1 MYQSLKQNEGVYN
14 MQTLTITAADGYKL
28 SALYSRPVGD
38 SIGNIILSSAT
49 GIKKEFYI
57 NFTRFL
63 VQNGYSVLLYDYR
76 GIGKSAPQH
85 LKTCTSYMH
94 EWGTLDMN
102 AVLNYMVHVKGA
114 TDIIWV
120 GHSVGAQMV
129 GFIKHQQHIRKVI
142 AISAAFG
149 YWGYFPSPVKWK
161 IWGLWFFIGPLMVS
175 LFGYGAMKKIGWGE
189 NLPRNMMKEWREWC
203 LSKTYFRSAILKKTN
218 LDKFYGFTI
227 PITSIYMS
235 DDELAND
242 TTAPMMMNFFPD
254 APSKVYKLQVE
265 KYTTCKVGHTGIFR
279 KKFQDNLWPLLVDV
293 ISNDCNTANAVNNR
307 LRYSPH
313 TG

>member
-1 MYQSLKQNEGVYN
+1 
-14 MQTLTITAADGYKL
+14 MQTITIKAADGYLL
-28 SALYSRPVGD
+28 SALFSKPVGD

-49 GIKKEFYI
+49 GIRKEFYI

-76 GIGKSAPQH
+76 GIGQSAPES
-85 LKTCTSYMH
+85 LKACTAHMH

-102 AVLNYMVHVKGA
+102 AVLDFMVNEKGA

-129 GFIKHQQHIRKVI
+129 GFVRHQQHIRKVI

-149 YWGYFPSPVKWK
+149 YWKYFPASVKWK
-161 IWGLWFFIGPLMVS
+161 IWGLWFFIGPLMVWI
-175 LFGYGAMKKIGWGE
+175 FGYGAMKKIGWGE

-203 LSKTYFRSAILKKTN
+203 LSKSYFTGALQKKIGS
-218 LDKFYGFTI
+218 DKFYGFTV
-227 PITSIYMS
+227 PITSLYMS

-242 TTAPMMMNFFPD
+242 TTAPMMMDFFPD
-254 APSKVYKLQVE
+254 SPSEVYKLLVE
-265 KYTTCKVGHTGIFR
+265 KYTACKVGHTGIFR
-279 KKFQDNLWPLLVDV
+279 KKFQNSLWPILVDI
-293 ISNDCNTANAVNNR
+293 ISGDCNREHAANNR
-307 LRYSPH
+307 LLHAPPITS
-313 TG
+313 